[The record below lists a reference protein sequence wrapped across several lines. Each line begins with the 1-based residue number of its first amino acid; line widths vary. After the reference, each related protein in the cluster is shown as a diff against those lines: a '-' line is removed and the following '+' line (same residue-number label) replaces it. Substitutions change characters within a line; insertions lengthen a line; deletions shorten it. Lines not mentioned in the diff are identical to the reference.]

1 MMDCKNGAM
10 VLPSSVY
17 DSILESLRQESMECK
32 FERRMN
38 VETPKRMLVEA
49 RYFYYDT
56 LRELALAFGG
66 RMYWNGALEWEDY
79 KQVGHLGGKS

>member
-17 DSILESLRQESMECK
+17 DSILESLRQECK
-32 FERRMN
+32 FERRLN
-38 VETPKRMLVEA
+38 IETPKRTLVEA
-49 RYFYYDT
+49 RYFYHDT

-66 RMYWNGALEWEDY
+66 RMYWNGVLEWDDY
-79 KQVGHLGGKS
+79 KHVGHLGERS